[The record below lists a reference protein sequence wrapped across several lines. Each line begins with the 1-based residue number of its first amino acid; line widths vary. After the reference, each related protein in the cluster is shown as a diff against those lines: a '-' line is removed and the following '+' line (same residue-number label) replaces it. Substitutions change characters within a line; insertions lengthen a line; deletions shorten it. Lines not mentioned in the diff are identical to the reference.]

1 MILPWRT
8 KKRANAD
15 LLCFASRFDHHFTV
29 GKLQSSLKF
38 SGILSRRLP
47 SGFWIG
53 IRRDA
58 SGEVSHYRRHDLH
71 RSAASVIFGLAQLIS
86 KSVLRYGPSGFTN
99 FSAKIPDLKKS

>member
-47 SGFWIG
+47 SGFLIG

>member
-1 MILPWRT
+1 MILLWRK

-15 LLCFASRFDHHFTV
+15 LLCFANRFDHHFTV

-38 SGILSRRLP
+38 SGILSRRLL
-47 SGFWIG
+47 SGFLTG

-58 SGEVSHYRRHDLH
+58 SGEVSHYRRHDRH
-71 RSAASVIFGLAQLIS
+71 RIAASVIFGLAQLIS
-86 KSVLRYGPSGFTN
+86 KSALRYGPSGSTN